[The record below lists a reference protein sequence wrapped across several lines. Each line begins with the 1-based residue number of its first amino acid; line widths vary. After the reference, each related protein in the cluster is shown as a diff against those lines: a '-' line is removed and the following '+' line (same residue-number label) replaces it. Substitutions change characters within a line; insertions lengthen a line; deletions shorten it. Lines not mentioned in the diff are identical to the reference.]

1 MKTLGLAA
9 AVVIAFAT
17 ISTSAAAVDGQFFV
31 DGGIGRASHDFWEA
45 QNYNDKTDWATSI
58 RAGYLWHS
66 FVDYGVELGYAD
78 LGQAVDRYDFVHNF
92 GGARI
97 RDSTAANGW
106 LFGGRVEYTMSRSWS
121 LLARGGWF
129 RPRVT
134 QESASWYG
142 EDEPPFFHP
151 VSGYSHDQNSFNT
164 GTHVYYGLGVG
175 YSISAQWRVGL
186 NYDHYDLGSVYT
198 YYSSHNVPSSY
209 VKTYSASVQYRF

>member
-1 MKTLGLAA
+1 MGKHAFAA
-9 AVVIAFAT
+9 ALFGVVA
-17 ISTSAAAVDGQFFV
+17 SGSAMAQGGQFFV
-31 DGGIGRASHDFWEA
+31 DGGIGRASHDFWET

-66 FVDYGVELGYAD
+66 FVDYGVEFGYAD

-92 GGARI
+92 GFARK

-106 LFGGRVEYTMSRSWS
+106 LLGGRLEYTVGRSWY

-134 QESASWYG
+134 QETASWYA
-142 EDEPPFFHP
+142 EDPPPFFHP
-151 VSGYSHDQNSFNT
+151 TFGYAHDQNSFST
-164 GTHVYYGLGVG
+164 GTHGYYGLGVG
-175 YSISAQWRVGL
+175 YSISEQWRVGL

-198 YYSSHNVPSSY
+198 YYSSHSVPSSY
-209 VKTYSASVQYRF
+209 VKTYSASVQYGF

>member
-1 MKTLGLAA
+1 MKKFGLAA
-9 AVVIAFAT
+9 AAAIAFAT